1 MRRIS
6 RWSTVTLA
14 LTLCLSACGS
24 GGGTTPVDPGNVLS
38 PLARAY
44 LDQMISL
51 MQTNSV
57 NRRTIDWDMMRAR
70 VFATAGGAQRISD
83 LSPAI
88 IVALDV
94 LGDGHSSVA
103 TITGQILFVPTRACR
118 ASVVGT
124 PVVPPTIG
132 YVRVG
137 TFGGQG
143 SAATQ
148 FANGIDAAIRAE
160 DRDDLIGWIV
170 DLRGNGGG
178 NMWPMV
184 AGVGPIL
191 GQGVVGFFID
201 PDGVER
207 TWVYRDGGALLD
219 GAPLETVTMPHTLKK
234 PDPRV
239 AVLTDNGIASSGEAT
254 VIAFKGRPDTRFFGE
269 PTCGLSTANRGFILS
284 DGAILVLTV
293 STMADRTRR
302 VYGDSVFPDE
312 VIVNPTAVVARAIEW
327 LETGN

>member
-6 RWSTVTLA
+6 RWSTAILA
-14 LTLCLSACGS
+14 LTLSVSACGS

-70 VFATAGGAQRISD
+70 VFAAAGGAQQIAD

-88 IVALDV
+88 VVALEV
-94 LGDGHSSVA
+94 LGDGHSAVVTRSGKVLSA
-103 TITGQILFVPTRACR
+103 PTRTCN

-148 FANGIDAAIRAE
+148 FANDIDAAIRAE

-201 PDGVER
+201 PDGVEG
-207 TWVYRDGGALLD
+207 TWDYRDGGALLD
-219 GAPLETVTMPHTLKK
+219 GRPLAEVTTPYILKR
-234 PDPRV
+234 PGPRV

-254 VIAFKGRPDTRFFGE
+254 VIAFRGRPDTRFFGE
-269 PTCGLSTANRGFILS
+269 PTCGLSTANRSFILD

-312 VIVNPTAVVARAIEW
+312 IIVNPTAVVARAIEW